1 MFFKTIFTKAQ
12 TEHAYANFYA
22 KLCFQIVRLELQM
35 KGLAPTRANGMQS
48 DFRKNLLNNCK
59 ISFEQLLNA
68 KETVEKK
75 NGEKQEDRLD
85 REFLQKHKCFG
96 NIEFVGELY
105 KEGLIS
111 DIILSSIFESML
123 GIDQK
128 ADHINNI
135 TVEAALILIN
145 KLGSTMEFKLK
156 SLEDDAKYNSYV
168 TFLNSV
174 FEKFEEL

>member
-1 MFFKTIFTKAQ
+1 M
-12 TEHAYANFYA
+12 
-22 KLCFQIVRLELQM
+22 
-35 KGLAPTRANGMQS
+35 
-48 DFRKNLLNNCK
+48 
-59 ISFEQLLNA
+59 
-68 KETVEKK
+68 EKK
-75 NGEKQEDRLD
+75 NGEKEEDRLD
-85 REFLQKHKCFG
+85 REFLKKHKCFG